1 MKGFLTF
8 TLAAGVA
15 ITTTSIAQAA
25 GVSKGSLNAD
35 RSAATQKQ
43 EPMSIGAMSG
53 FSLDRA
59 ALNRELNRLSVLLE
73 PEYLNEESGTG
84 NQPVERKTSV
94 GGWAG
99 L

>member
-15 ITTTSIAQAA
+15 ITTTSIVQAA
-25 GVSKGSLNAD
+25 GVGKGALTAD

-43 EPMSIGAMSG
+43 EPMSVAAMSG

-73 PEYLNEESGTG
+73 PEYLNEEGGSG
-84 NQPVERKTSV
+84 NQSVERKVSAT
-94 GGWAG
+94 GWAG